1 MNDIEQLVD
10 TWVNRVVAYHAGSDT
25 SLKCACIVAAQVV
38 GSYSG
43 TTQLIAK
50 ETKRS
55 VSSIENWAH
64 GFWLYK
70 ELRAN
75 GSRTIARKLWRELPA
90 SHWWKAYDIQRA
102 GYDAAYYLLFAFQH
116 SVSGRGMMGEFEKD
130 RNAGN
135 APLVF
140 SRAKIAIYGLAV
152 EMMKHKSDMTPEQIA
167 AITAVRK
174 AFE

>member
-1 MNDIEQLVD
+1 MMIPEQNIDLHIKRAVEF
-10 TWVNRVVAYHAGSDT
+10 AKGSDT
-25 SLKCACIVAAQVV
+25 GLKYACIAAGPVV
-38 GSYSG
+38 GTYDG
-43 TTQLIAK
+43 TTNEIARL
-50 ETKRS
+50 TNRS
-55 VSSIENWAH
+55 VSTVENYAH

-70 ELRAN
+70 ELRSN

-152 EMMKHKSDMTPEQIA
+152 EMMKHKSDMTTEQIA